1 MYWRYL
7 TRAARRCS
15 VHTTSSRTVGWWDHV
30 APAAKDPIN
39 GVTEAFLADPSPF
52 KINLGVGAY
61 RDDKGRPV
69 VLQCVREAEAKIAGS
84 EFLESISASVSTKM
98 VEESV
103 KLVYGKDSD
112 VVKEGRSAGVQALS
126 GTGACR
132 LFAEFQRRFHPES
145 HIYFP
150 DPTWSKYVCSSSFGF
165 LQVLVQF
172 FQVVKCLSD
181 NEIDVQISIFSVIE
195 VQSCVLYSHHNI
207 WRDAQIPERTYH
219 YYDPDSKSL
228 DFAALMD
235 DIKNAPDS
243 SFFLF
248 HPSAHNPT
256 GVDPTEEQW
265 REISYQFKVKGH
277 FPFFDMAYQ
286 GFASGDLDKDA
297 QAIRIFLEDEH
308 LIGCAQSYAKSMGLY
323 GHRVGCLSILCV
335 DSKQAAAIRSQIQQ
349 IARAMYGSPPV
360 HGILLVETILSD
372 PNLKSL
378 WIDEIMA
385 DRIQRKRTTLRQN
398 LEKLGSSLNWEHI
411 TNQLGMFC
419 FSGLT
424 PYQVDRL
431 AKEFHIYMTQ
441 DGRISMA
448 GVTTGNVNYL
458 ANAIHEVTRSEQETA
473 KILCSIS
480 V

>member
-1 MYWRYL
+1 M
-7 TRAARRCS
+7 
-15 VHTTSSRTVGWWDHV
+15 

-39 GVTEAFLADPSPF
+39 GVTEAFLADPSPY

-84 EFLESISASVSTKM
+84 EFLESISASVSSKM
-98 VEESV
+98 VEESA

-112 VVKEGRSAGVQALS
+112 VVKEGRFAGVQALS

-150 DPTWSKYVCSSSFGF
+150 DPTWS
-165 LQVLVQF
+165 
-172 FQVVKCLSD
+172 
-181 NEIDVQISIFSVIE
+181 N
-195 VQSCVLYSHHNI
+195 HHNI
-207 WRDAQIPERTYH
+207 WRDAQIPGRTYH
-219 YYDPDSKSL
+219 YYHPGSKSL
-228 DFAALMD
+228 DFAALID
-235 DIKNAPDS
+235 DIKNAPES
-243 SFFLF
+243 SFFLL

-256 GVDPTEEQW
+256 GVDPTEEEW

-297 QAIRIFLEDEH
+297 QAIRIFLEDKH

-323 GHRVGCLSILCV
+323 GHRVGCLSILCA

-360 HGILLVETILSD
+360 HGVLLVATILSD
-372 PNLKSL
+372 LDLKSL
-378 WIDEIMA
+378 WIDEVKIMA
-385 DRIQRKRTTLRQN
+385 DRIQRKRTILRQK
-398 LEKLGSSLNWEHI
+398 LEKLCSSLNWEHI

-424 PYQVDRL
+424 PDQVDRL
-431 AKEFHIYMTQ
+431 AREFHIYMTH

-448 GVTTGNVNYL
+448 GVTKGNVNYL
-458 ANAIHEVTRSEQETA
+458 ANAIHEVTISEQEAA
-473 KILCSIS
+473 KIPCSIS

>member
-39 GVTEAFLADPSPF
+39 GVTEAFLADPSPY

-145 HIYFP
+145 RIYFP
-150 DPTWSKYVCSSSFGF
+150 DPTWS
-165 LQVLVQF
+165 
-172 FQVVKCLSD
+172 
-181 NEIDVQISIFSVIE
+181 N
-195 VQSCVLYSHHNI
+195 HHNI

-235 DIKNAPDS
+235 DIKNAPDG
-243 SFFLF
+243 SFFLL

-349 IARAMYGSPPV
+349 IARAMYGSPPA
-360 HGILLVETILSD
+360 HGILLVATILSD

-378 WIDEIMA
+378 WIDEVKVMA

-431 AKEFHIYMTQ
+431 AKEFHIYMTH

>member
-39 GVTEAFLADPSPF
+39 GVTEAFLADPSPY

-84 EFLESISASVSTKM
+84 EFLLILESISRESISASVSTKM

-150 DPTWSKYVCSSSFGF
+150 DPTWS
-165 LQVLVQF
+165 
-172 FQVVKCLSD
+172 
-181 NEIDVQISIFSVIE
+181 N
-195 VQSCVLYSHHNI
+195 HHNI

-243 SFFLF
+243 SFFLL

-360 HGILLVETILSD
+360 HGILLVATILSD

-378 WIDEIMA
+378 WIDEVKIMA

-431 AKEFHIYMTQ
+431 AKEFHIYMTH

>member
-150 DPTWSKYVCSSSFGF
+150 DPTWS
-165 LQVLVQF
+165 
-172 FQVVKCLSD
+172 
-181 NEIDVQISIFSVIE
+181 N
-195 VQSCVLYSHHNI
+195 HHNI

-378 WIDEIMA
+378 WIDEVKIMA

>member
-39 GVTEAFLADPSPF
+39 GVTEAFLADPSPY

-150 DPTWSKYVCSSSFGF
+150 DPTWS
-165 LQVLVQF
+165 
-172 FQVVKCLSD
+172 
-181 NEIDVQISIFSVIE
+181 N
-195 VQSCVLYSHHNI
+195 HHNI

-243 SFFLF
+243 SFFLL

-360 HGILLVETILSD
+360 HGILLVATILSD

-378 WIDEIMA
+378 WIDEVKIMA

-431 AKEFHIYMTQ
+431 AKEFHIYMTH

>member
-39 GVTEAFLADPSPF
+39 GVTEAFLADPSPY

-150 DPTWSKYVCSSSFGF
+150 DPTWS
-165 LQVLVQF
+165 
-172 FQVVKCLSD
+172 
-181 NEIDVQISIFSVIE
+181 N
-195 VQSCVLYSHHNI
+195 HHNI

-243 SFFLF
+243 SFFLL

-360 HGILLVETILSD
+360 HGILLVATILSD

-378 WIDEIMA
+378 WIDEVKIMA

>member
-39 GVTEAFLADPSPF
+39 GVTEAFLADPSPY

-84 EFLESISASVSTKM
+84 EFLRESISASVSTKM

-150 DPTWSKYVCSSSFGF
+150 DPTWS
-165 LQVLVQF
+165 
-172 FQVVKCLSD
+172 
-181 NEIDVQISIFSVIE
+181 N
-195 VQSCVLYSHHNI
+195 HHNI

-243 SFFLF
+243 SFFLL

-360 HGILLVETILSD
+360 HGILLVATILSD

-378 WIDEIMA
+378 WIDEVKIMA

-431 AKEFHIYMTQ
+431 AKEFHIYMTH
-441 DGRISMA
+441 DGRIRQCQLSSKCN
-448 GVTTGNVNYL
+448 T
-458 ANAIHEVTRSEQETA
+458 
-473 KILCSIS
+473 
-480 V
+480 

>member
-39 GVTEAFLADPSPF
+39 GVTEAFLADPSPY

-150 DPTWSKYVCSSSFGF
+150 DPTWS
-165 LQVLVQF
+165 
-172 FQVVKCLSD
+172 
-181 NEIDVQISIFSVIE
+181 N
-195 VQSCVLYSHHNI
+195 HHNI

-243 SFFLF
+243 SFFLL

-360 HGILLVETILSD
+360 HGILLVATILSD

-378 WIDEIMA
+378 WIDEV
-385 DRIQRKRTTLRQN
+385 KRTTLRQN

-411 TNQLGMFC
+411 TNQVG
-419 FSGLT
+419 S
-424 PYQVDRL
+424 
-431 AKEFHIYMTQ
+431 
-441 DGRISMA
+441 
-448 GVTTGNVNYL
+448 
-458 ANAIHEVTRSEQETA
+458 
-473 KILCSIS
+473 
-480 V
+480 

>member
-39 GVTEAFLADPSPF
+39 GVTEAFLADPSPY

-84 EFLESISASVSTKM
+84 EFLLILESISRESISASVSTKM

-150 DPTWSKYVCSSSFGF
+150 DPTWS
-165 LQVLVQF
+165 
-172 FQVVKCLSD
+172 
-181 NEIDVQISIFSVIE
+181 N
-195 VQSCVLYSHHNI
+195 HHNI

-243 SFFLF
+243 SFFLL

-360 HGILLVETILSD
+360 HGILLVATILSD

-431 AKEFHIYMTQ
+431 AKEFHIYMTH

>member
-39 GVTEAFLADPSPF
+39 GVTEAFLADPSPY

-150 DPTWSKYVCSSSFGF
+150 DPTWS
-165 LQVLVQF
+165 
-172 FQVVKCLSD
+172 
-181 NEIDVQISIFSVIE
+181 N
-195 VQSCVLYSHHNI
+195 HHNI

-243 SFFLF
+243 SFFLL

-360 HGILLVETILSD
+360 HGILLVATILSD

-431 AKEFHIYMTQ
+431 AKEFHIYMTH